1 MAGIFVVAKKEFL
14 DHVMGKKFLVILAI
28 LMIISFLA
36 MHQGV
41 ESYNKQLDSY
51 KERTAEIEEH
61 PEGMP
66 RGWMPEKPSILFVFQ
81 MMSML
86 FGILGAILAIAI
98 GFNLISGEKES
109 GSLKSLL
116 SHPVFRDTIINGKAL
131 GGMGAL
137 GFAMLVMTLLSIGIL
152 MMLGIM
158 LTGDEFVRI
167 FVFMGFTLLFM
178 FSFFAIALMCSTIAK
193 NSTRA
198 ITYSLVIFVVI
209 SAVMP
214 IAGSIVGMQLAGD
227 MPEYP
232 GMSRQ
237 DINEAEGE
245 AISYEAEGE
254 AISNI
259 EEHREEQERIR
270 EEWEEE
276 MQEYG
281 KKVMRVQEMF
291 SIGDPSSN
299 FDKVSDAVLDPT
311 FEPLRGFFGLGG
323 EESRAETS
331 ILEALGMVWK
341 NLLVLLVFPVV
352 MFAIA
357 YIKFM
362 RMDIR

>member
-28 LMIISFLA
+28 LMLISLLA

-41 ESYNKQLDSY
+41 EIYNEGLDSY
-51 KERTAEIEEH
+51 KEQMAEIEEH
-61 PEGMP
+61 PEIMPP
-66 RGWMPEKPSILFVFQ
+66 RGMPEKPSILFVFQ
-81 MMSML
+81 PMSFF
-86 FGILGAILAIAI
+86 FGFLGAILAIAI

-158 LTGDEFVRI
+158 PTGDEFVRI
-167 FVFMGFTLLFM
+167 LVFMGFSLLFM

-227 MPEYP
+227 MPEFP
-232 GMSRQ
+232 EMARQ
-237 DINEAEGE
+237 EINESEGG
-245 AISYEAEGE
+245 ISE
-254 AISNI
+254 
-259 EEHREEQERIR
+259 EEQERI
-270 EEWEEE
+270 EEE
-276 MQEYG
+276 FQEYWD
-281 KKVMRVQEMF
+281 KVMRMQEMF
-291 SIGDPSSN
+291 LIADPLSN
-299 FDKVSDAVLDPT
+299 FNKVSSATLDPR
-311 FEPLRGFFGLGG
+311 FEPLRGFFGPRGG
-323 EESRAETS
+323 ESRAETS

-341 NLLVLLVFPVV
+341 SLLVLLLFPVV

>member
-14 DHVMGKKFLVILAI
+14 DHVMGKKFMVILAI
-28 LMIISFLA
+28 LMIISLLA
-36 MHQGV
+36 MYQGV

-51 KERTAEIEEH
+51 KEQIAGIEEH
-61 PEGMP
+61 PKGMP
-66 RGWMPEKPSILFVFQ
+66 PGWMPEKPSILLVFR
-81 MMSML
+81 MMSAL

-158 LTGDEFVRI
+158 PTGDEFVRI
-167 FVFMGFTLLFM
+167 LVFMGFTLLFM

-198 ITYSLVIFVVI
+198 ITYTLVIFIVI
-209 SAVMP
+209 SFVMP
-214 IAGSIVGMQLAGD
+214 IAGSFVGMHLAGD

-232 GMSRQ
+232 TMVIQ
-237 DINEAEGE
+237 INKSGGVV
-245 AISYEAEGE
+245 S
-254 AISNI
+254 
-259 EEHREEQERIR
+259 EEQERIQ
-270 EEWEEE
+270 EEFHEE
-276 MQEYG
+276 MQEYW
-281 KKVMRVQEMF
+281 KKVMGIQEMF
-291 SIGDPSSN
+291 SIADPKSN
-299 FDKVSDAVLDPT
+299 FEKVSSAVLNPT
-311 FEPLRGFFGLGG
+311 FEPLRGFFSLRT
-323 EESRAETS
+323 EPPAETS

-341 NLLVLLVFPVV
+341 NLLVLLIFPVV

-357 YIKFM
+357 YVKFM
-362 RMDIR
+362 RLDIR

>member
-1 MAGIFVVAKKEFL
+1 MAGISVVAKKEFL

-28 LMIISFLA
+28 LMIISLLA
-36 MHQGV
+36 MQQGV

-61 PEGMP
+61 PAGMP
-66 RGWMPEKPSILFVFQ
+66 PGGMPEKPSMLFVFQ

-137 GFAMLVMTLLSIGIL
+137 GFAMLVMTLMSIGIL

-158 LTGDEFVRI
+158 PTGDEFVRI
-167 FVFMGFTLLFM
+167 LVFMGFTLLFM

-198 ITYSLVIFVVI
+198 ITYTLVIFIVI
-209 SAVMP
+209 SFVMP
-214 IAGSIVGMQLAGD
+214 ISGSFVGMRLAGD

-232 GMSRQ
+232 GRAIHG
-237 DINEAEGE
+237 INESEGG
-245 AISYEAEGE
+245 ISE
-254 AISNI
+254 
-259 EEHREEQERIR
+259 EEQARIQ
-270 EEWEEE
+270 EEF
-276 MQEYG
+276 QEWWD
-281 KKVMRVQEMF
+281 KVIGVQEMF
-291 SIGDPSSN
+291 SIGDPKSN
-299 FDKVSDAVLDPT
+299 FEKVSSAVLNPG
-311 FEPLRGFFGLGG
+311 LQSSSVSFGSSSTTRITG
-323 EESRAETS
+323 SRAETS
-331 ILEALGMVWK
+331 IFEALGMVWK
-341 NLLVLLVFPVV
+341 NLLVLLVFPVI

-357 YIKFM
+357 YVKFM

>member
-1 MAGIFVVAKKEFL
+1 MAGISVVAKKEFF
-14 DHVMGKKFLVILAI
+14 DHVMGKKFMVILAI
-28 LMIISFLA
+28 LMIISLLA

-61 PEGMP
+61 PEVMPP
-66 RGWMPEKPSILFVFQ
+66 RGMPEKPSILSIFHV
-81 MMSML
+81 MNTL
-86 FGILGAILAIAI
+86 FGFLGAILAIAI

-158 LTGDEFVRI
+158 PTGDEFVRI
-167 FVFMGFTLLFM
+167 LVFMGFTLLFM
-178 FSFFAIALMCSTIAK
+178 FSFFAIALMCSTVAK

-198 ITYSLVIFVVI
+198 ITYTLVIFIVI
-209 SAVMP
+209 SFVMP
-214 IAGSIVGMQLAGD
+214 TAGIFVGMQLAGD
-227 MPEYP
+227 MPEHP
-232 GMSRQ
+232 GMARQ
-237 DINEAEGE
+237 EINVSEGE
-245 AISYEAEGE
+245 GISEGE
-254 AISNI
+254 QI
-259 EEHREEQERIR
+259 EEQEKIR
-270 EEWEEE
+270 EEWQEER
-276 MQEYG
+276 QEYW
-281 KKVMRVQEMF
+281 KKVMGIQELF
-291 SIGDPSSN
+291 TIGDPRSN
-299 FDKVSDAVLDPT
+299 FDKVSSAALDPR
-311 FEPLRGFFGLGG
+311 FQSFFVFGGPMGEPP
-323 EESRAETS
+323 AETS

>member
-1 MAGIFVVAKKEFL
+1 MAGISVVAKKEFR
-14 DHVMGKKFLVILAI
+14 DHVMGWKFLVILAI
-28 LMIISFLA
+28 LMLISLLA
-36 MHQGV
+36 MYEGV
-41 ESYNKQLDSY
+41 ERYNVRLEEY
-51 KERTAEIEEH
+51 KEQTAEIEEH

-66 RGWMPEKPSILFVFQ
+66 PRGMSGKPSMLLFVFQ
-81 MMSML
+81 GMSLL
-86 FGILGAILAIAI
+86 FGFLGAILAIAI

-137 GFAMLVMTLLSIGIL
+137 GFAMLIMTLLSIGIL

-158 LTGDEFVRI
+158 PTGDEFVRI
-167 FVFMGFTLLFM
+167 LVFMGSTLLFM

-198 ITYSLVIFVVI
+198 ITYTLVIFVVV
-209 SAVMP
+209 SFVMP
-214 IAGSIVGMQLAGD
+214 AAGIFAGMHLAGD
-227 MPEYP
+227 TPEYP
-232 GMSRQ
+232 GMGRHE
-237 DINEAEGE
+237 INESEGE
-245 AISYEAEGE
+245 GISK
-254 AISNI
+254 
-259 EEHREEQERIR
+259 EEQIEEQERIR
-270 EEWEEE
+270 EEWQEE
-276 MQEYG
+276 MQEYW

-291 SIGDPSSN
+291 SIGDPKSN
-299 FDKVSDAVLDPT
+299 FDKVSAAVLDPR
-311 FEPLRGFFGLGG
+311 FEPLRGFFGPRGG
-323 EESRAETS
+323 ESRAETS

-341 NLLVLLVFPVV
+341 NLLVLLLFPVV

>member
-14 DHVMGKKFLVILAI
+14 DHVMGKKFLAILAI
-28 LMIISFLA
+28 LMIISLLA
-36 MHQGV
+36 MYQGV

-51 KERTAEIEEH
+51 KGQIAEIEEH

-66 RGWMPEKPSILFVFQ
+66 PGWMPEKPSILFVFQ
-81 MMSML
+81 MMSAL

-158 LTGDEFVRI
+158 PTGDEFVRI
-167 FVFMGFTLLFM
+167 LVFMGFTLLFM

-198 ITYSLVIFVVI
+198 ITYTLVIFIVI
-209 SAVMP
+209 SFVMP
-214 IAGSIVGMQLAGD
+214 IAGTFVGMQLAGD
-227 MPEYP
+227 MPEFS
-232 GMSRQ
+232 GVRVEIQETNESG
-237 DINEAEGE
+237 DI
-245 AISYEAEGE
+245 SK
-254 AISNI
+254 
-259 EEHREEQERIR
+259 EEQIEEQERIQ
-270 EEWEEE
+270 EERQEE
-276 MQEYG
+276 MQEYW
-281 KKVMRVQEMF
+281 KKVMGIQEMF
-291 SIGDPSSN
+291 SIADPLSN
-299 FDKVSDAVLDPT
+299 FNKVSAAVLNPR
-311 FEPLRGFFGLGG
+311 FQSFRGFFGPMG
-323 EESRAETS
+323 EPPAETS
-331 ILEALGMVWK
+331 ILEALGIVWK
-341 NLLVLLVFPVV
+341 NLLVLLLFPVV

-357 YIKFM
+357 YIRFM

>member
-1 MAGIFVVAKKEFL
+1 MSGIFVVAKKEFL

-28 LMIISFLA
+28 LMIISLLA

-61 PEGMP
+61 PEGMLP
-66 RGWMPEKPSILFVFQ
+66 GWMPEKPSILFVFQ

-158 LTGDEFVRI
+158 PTGDEFVRI
-167 FVFMGFTLLFM
+167 LVFMGFTLLFM

-198 ITYSLVIFVVI
+198 ITYTLVIFIVI
-209 SAVMP
+209 SFVMP
-214 IAGSIVGMQLAGD
+214 IAGTFAGMQLAGD
-227 MPEYP
+227 MPEFR
-232 GMSRQ
+232 GMARQ
-237 DINEAEGE
+237 EINESED
-245 AISYEAEGE
+245 ISKEEQ
-254 AISNI
+254 I
-259 EEHREEQERIR
+259 EEEERIQ
-270 EEWEEE
+270 EERQKE
-276 MQEYG
+276 MQEYWE
-281 KKVMRVQEMF
+281 KVMRVQEMF
-291 SIGDPSSN
+291 SIADPKSN
-299 FDKVSDAVLDPT
+299 FERVSAAVLDPT
-311 FEPLRGFFGLGG
+311 FESFRGFFGPRT
-323 EESRAETS
+323 EPPAETS
-331 ILEALGMVWK
+331 ILEAMGMVWK
-341 NLLVLLVFPVV
+341 NFLVLLVFPVV

-357 YIKFM
+357 YVKFM

>member
-1 MAGIFVVAKKEFL
+1 MMSGIFVVAKKEFL

-28 LMIISFLA
+28 LMIISLLA

-61 PEGMP
+61 PEVMPP
-66 RGWMPEKPSILFVFQ
+66 RGMPEKPSILFVFQ

-158 LTGDEFVRI
+158 PTGNEFVRI
-167 FVFMGFTLLFM
+167 LVFMGFTLLFM

-198 ITYSLVIFVVI
+198 ITYTLVIFIVI
-209 SAVMP
+209 SFIMP
-214 IAGSIVGMQLAGD
+214 IAGSFVGMHLAGE

-232 GMSRQ
+232 GRAIHG
-237 DINEAEGE
+237 INESEGG
-245 AISYEAEGE
+245 ISE
-254 AISNI
+254 
-259 EEHREEQERIR
+259 EEQERIQ
-270 EEWEEE
+270 EEF
-276 MQEYG
+276 QEWWD
-281 KKVMRVQEMF
+281 KVIEVKEMF
-291 SIGDPSSN
+291 SIGDPKSN
-299 FDKVSDAVLDPT
+299 FEKVSSAVLNP
-311 FEPLRGFFGLGG
+311 GFQSSTVSFGSSSTTMITG
-323 EESRAETS
+323 SRAETS
-331 ILEALGMVWK
+331 ILKALGMVWK
-341 NLLVLLVFPVV
+341 NLLVLLVFPVI

-357 YIKFM
+357 YVKFM

>member
-28 LMIISFLA
+28 LMLISLLA
-36 MHQGV
+36 IYGGV
-41 ESYNKQLDSY
+41 EDYNKRLDSY

-61 PEGMP
+61 PEVMP
-66 RGWMPEKPSILFVFQ
+66 PRWMPEKPSMLLVFQ
-81 MMSML
+81 GMSLL
-86 FGILGAILAIAI
+86 FGFLGAILAIAI

-158 LTGDEFVRI
+158 PTGDEFVR
-167 FVFMGFTLLFM
+167 FLVFMGFSLLFM
-178 FSFFAIALMCSTIAK
+178 FSFFAIALMCSTVAK

-198 ITYSLVIFVVI
+198 ITYTLVIFVVI

-227 MPEYP
+227 MPEFR
-232 GMSRQ
+232 GMARQ
-237 DINEAEGE
+237 EINVSEDI
-245 AISYEAEGE
+245 SK
-254 AISNI
+254 
-259 EEHREEQERIR
+259 EEQKEEQERIR
-270 EEWEEE
+270 EEWQEE
-276 MQEYG
+276 MQEYFD
-281 KKVMRVQEMF
+281 KVMRVQEMF
-291 SIGDPSSN
+291 TIGDPKSN
-299 FDKVSDAVLDPT
+299 FDKVSAAVLDPT
-311 FEPLRGFFGLGG
+311 FEPLRGFFGPRT
-323 EESRAETS
+323 EPSAETS

-341 NLLVLLVFPVV
+341 NLLVLLLFPVV

>member
-1 MAGIFVVAKKEFL
+1 MAGISIVAKKEFL

-28 LMIISFLA
+28 LMLISLLSIY
-36 MHQGV
+36 QGV
-41 ESYNKQLDSY
+41 ENYNNDLEDY
-51 KERTAEIEEH
+51 KEQTAEIEEH

-66 RGWMPEKPSILFVFQ
+66 PGRMQEKPSILFIFQ
-81 MMSML
+81 MMSMFY

-158 LTGDEFVRI
+158 PTGDEFVRI
-167 FVFMGFTLLFM
+167 LVFMGFTLLFM

-198 ITYSLVIFVVI
+198 ITYSLVIFAVI

-214 IAGSIVGMQLAGD
+214 MAGSIVGMQLAGD
-227 MPEYP
+227 MPEFP
-232 GMSRQ
+232 EMARQ
-237 DINEAEGE
+237 EINESEGG
-245 AISYEAEGE
+245 IS
-254 AISNI
+254 
-259 EEHREEQERIR
+259 EEEFQEYGVSEEEQERI
-270 EEWEEE
+270 EEE
-276 MQEYG
+276 FQEYWD
-281 KKVMRVQEMF
+281 KVMRMQEMF
-291 SIGDPSSN
+291 LIADPLSN
-299 FDKVSDAVLDPT
+299 FNKVSSAVLDPT
-311 FEPLRGFFGLGG
+311 FEPLRGFFGPRGG
-323 EESRAETS
+323 ESRAETS

-341 NLLVLLVFPVV
+341 SLLVLLVFPVI

>member
-1 MAGIFVVAKKEFL
+1 MAGISVVAKKEFL

-28 LMIISFLA
+28 LMLISLLA
-36 MHQGV
+36 MHLGV
-41 ESYNKQLDSY
+41 ENYNMQLESY

-61 PEGMP
+61 PEIMPP
-66 RGWMPEKPSILFVFQ
+66 RGMPEKTSILDVFQ
-81 MMSML
+81 PMSFF
-86 FGILGAILAIAI
+86 FGFLGAILAIAI

-158 LTGDEFVRI
+158 PTGDEFVRI
-167 FVFMGFTLLFM
+167 LVFMGFSLLFM

-198 ITYSLVIFVVI
+198 ITYTLVIFIVI

-214 IAGSIVGMQLAGD
+214 IAGFFVGMQLAGD
-227 MPEYP
+227 MPEFP
-232 GMSRQ
+232 EMARQ
-237 DINEAEGE
+237 EINESEGE
-245 AISYEAEGE
+245 GISE
-254 AISNI
+254 
-259 EEHREEQERIR
+259 EEQERI
-270 EEWEEE
+270 EEE
-276 MQEYG
+276 FKEWWD
-281 KKVMRVQEMF
+281 KVMGIQEMF
-291 SIGDPSSN
+291 SIADPKSN
-299 FDKVSDAVLDPT
+299 FEKVSSAVLNP
-311 FEPLRGFFGLGG
+311 GFRSYTVSIGSRSTTMITG
-323 EESRAETS
+323 SRAETS
-331 ILEALGMVWK
+331 ILEALGIVWK
-341 NLLVLLVFPVV
+341 SLLVLLVFPVV

>member
-1 MAGIFVVAKKEFL
+1 MAGISVVAKKEFF
-14 DHVMGKKFLVILAI
+14 DHVMGKKFMVILAI
-28 LMIISFLA
+28 LMIISLLA
-36 MHQGV
+36 MQQGV

-51 KERTAEIEEH
+51 KERTAEVEEH

-66 RGWMPEKPSILFVFQ
+66 PGGMPEKPSMLFVFQ

-137 GFAMLVMTLLSIGIL
+137 AFAMLVMTLLSIGIL
-152 MMLGIM
+152 MMLGLM
-158 LTGDEFVRI
+158 PTGDEFVRI
-167 FVFMGFTLLFM
+167 LVFMGFTLLFM

-198 ITYSLVIFVVI
+198 ITYTLVIFIVI
-209 SAVMP
+209 SFVMP
-214 IAGSIVGMQLAGD
+214 IAGSFVGMRLAGD

-232 GMSRQ
+232 GMARQ
-237 DINEAEGE
+237 EINKSGGG
-245 AISYEAEGE
+245 ISE
-254 AISNI
+254 
-259 EEHREEQERIR
+259 EEQARIQ
-270 EEWEEE
+270 EEF
-276 MQEYG
+276 QEWWD
-281 KKVMRVQEMF
+281 KVIGVQEMF
-291 SIGDPSSN
+291 SIGDPKSN
-299 FDKVSDAVLDPT
+299 FEKVSSAVLNPG
-311 FEPLRGFFGLGG
+311 LQSSSVSFGSSSTTMITG
-323 EESRAETS
+323 SRAETS
-331 ILEALGMVWK
+331 IFEALGMVWK
-341 NLLVLLVFPVV
+341 NLLVLLVFPVI

-357 YIKFM
+357 YVKFM

>member
-28 LMIISFLA
+28 LMLISLLA

-41 ESYNKQLDSY
+41 ESYNEQLESY
-51 KERTAEIEEH
+51 KEQIVAIEEH
-61 PEGMP
+61 PEAMS
-66 RGWMPEKPSILFVFQ
+66 RGWMSGKPSMLLFVFQ
-81 MMSML
+81 GMSLL
-86 FGILGAILAIAI
+86 FGFLGAILAIAI

-158 LTGDEFVRI
+158 PTGDEFVRI
-167 FVFMGFTLLFM
+167 LVFMGFSLLFM

-214 IAGSIVGMQLAGD
+214 IAGSIVGMQLAGE

-237 DINEAEGE
+237 DINESEGE
-245 AISYEAEGE
+245 DISK
-254 AISNI
+254 
-259 EEHREEQERIR
+259 EEQIEEQERIE
-270 EEWEEE
+270 EEWQEE
-276 MQEYG
+276 MQEYW

-291 SIGDPSSN
+291 SIGDPKSN
-299 FDKVSDAVLDPT
+299 FGKVSAAVLDPT
-311 FEPLRGFFGLGG
+311 FEPLRGFFAPRGG
-323 EESRAETS
+323 ESRTETS

-341 NLLVLLVFPVV
+341 SLLVLLLFPVI

>member
-28 LMIISFLA
+28 LMIISLLA

-41 ESYNKQLDSY
+41 ESYNKQLESY

-61 PEGMP
+61 PEVMPP
-66 RGWMPEKPSILFVFQ
+66 RGMPEKPSILFVFQ

-158 LTGDEFVRI
+158 PTGDEFVRI

-198 ITYSLVIFVVI
+198 ITYTLVIFIVI
-209 SAVMP
+209 SFIMP
-214 IAGSIVGMQLAGD
+214 IAGSFVGMHLAGE

-232 GMSRQ
+232 GRAIHG
-237 DINEAEGE
+237 INESEGG
-245 AISYEAEGE
+245 ISE
-254 AISNI
+254 
-259 EEHREEQERIR
+259 EEQERIQ
-270 EEWEEE
+270 EEFKEWWD
-276 MQEYG
+276 
-281 KKVMRVQEMF
+281 KVIRVQEMF
-291 SIGDPSSN
+291 SIADPKSN
-299 FDKVSDAVLDPT
+299 FEKVSSAVLNP
-311 FEPLRGFFGLGG
+311 GFQSSTVSFGSSSTTMITG
-323 EESRAETS
+323 SRAETS

-341 NLLVLLVFPVV
+341 NLLVLLLFPVI

-357 YIKFM
+357 YVKFM

>member
-1 MAGIFVVAKKEFL
+1 MAGISVVAKKEFF
-14 DHVMGKKFLVILAI
+14 DHVMGKKFMVILAI
-28 LMIISFLA
+28 LMIISLLA

-61 PEGMP
+61 PAGMP
-66 RGWMPEKPSILFVFQ
+66 PGGMPEKPSILFVFQ

-137 GFAMLVMTLLSIGIL
+137 GFAMLVMTLMSIGIL

-158 LTGDEFVRI
+158 PTGDEFVRI
-167 FVFMGFTLLFM
+167 LVFMGFTLLFM
-178 FSFFAIALMCSTIAK
+178 FSFFAIALMCSTVAK

-198 ITYSLVIFVVI
+198 ITYTLVIFIVI
-209 SAVMP
+209 SFVMP
-214 IAGSIVGMQLAGD
+214 ISGSFVGMRLAGD

-232 GMSRQ
+232 GMARQ
-237 DINEAEGE
+237 EINESEGGVSE
-245 AISYEAEGE
+245 
-254 AISNI
+254 
-259 EEHREEQERIR
+259 EEQERIQ
-270 EEWEEE
+270 EEF
-276 MQEYG
+276 QEWWDNVIEV
-281 KKVMRVQEMF
+281 KEMF
-291 SIGDPSSN
+291 SIGDPKSN
-299 FDKVSDAVLDPT
+299 FEKVSSAVLNPG
-311 FEPLRGFFGLGG
+311 LQSSSVSFGSSSTTRITG
-323 EESRAETS
+323 SRAETS
-331 ILEALGMVWK
+331 IFEALGMVWK
-341 NLLVLLVFPVV
+341 NLLVLLVFPVI

-357 YIKFM
+357 YVKFM

>member
-1 MAGIFVVAKKEFL
+1 MAGIFVVAKKEFM

-28 LMIISFLA
+28 LMLISLLA

-41 ESYNKQLDSY
+41 ESYNEQLDSY
-51 KERTAEIEEH
+51 KEQIAGIEEH

-66 RGWMPEKPSILFVFQ
+66 PGWMPEKPSILFVFQ
-81 MMSML
+81 
-86 FGILGAILAIAI
+86 ILYAILAIAI

-158 LTGDEFVRI
+158 PTGDEFVRI
-167 FVFMGFTLLFM
+167 LVFMGFTLLFM

-198 ITYSLVIFVVI
+198 ITYTLVIFIMI
-209 SAVMP
+209 SFVMP
-214 IAGSIVGMQLAGD
+214 IAGSYVGMHLAGN

-232 GMSRQ
+232 GMARQ
-237 DINEAEGE
+237 EINESEGE
-245 AISYEAEGE
+245 GISE
-254 AISNI
+254 
-259 EEHREEQERIR
+259 EEQERIQ
-270 EEWEEE
+270 EEF
-276 MQEYG
+276 QEWWDEVIG
-281 KKVMRVQEMF
+281 VQEMF
-291 SIGDPSSN
+291 SIGDPKSN
-299 FDKVSDAVLDPT
+299 FEKVSSAVLNPR
-311 FEPLRGFFGLGG
+311 FQSSSVSFGSSSTTMITG
-323 EESRAETS
+323 SRAETS

-341 NLLVLLVFPVV
+341 NLLVLLVFPVI
-352 MFAIA
+352 MFSIA

>member
-1 MAGIFVVAKKEFL
+1 MAGISVVAKKEFF
-14 DHVMGKKFLVILAI
+14 DHVMGKKFMVILAI
-28 LMIISFLA
+28 LMIISLLA

-41 ESYNKQLDSY
+41 ESYNKLLDSY

-61 PEGMP
+61 PEVMPP
-66 RGWMPEKPSILFVFQ
+66 RGMPEKPSILFVFQ

-158 LTGDEFVRI
+158 PTGDEFVRI
-167 FVFMGFTLLFM
+167 LVFMGFTLLFM
-178 FSFFAIALMCSTIAK
+178 FSFFAIALMCSTVAK

-198 ITYSLVIFVVI
+198 ITYTLVIFIVI
-209 SAVMP
+209 SFVMP
-214 IAGSIVGMQLAGD
+214 ISGSFVGMRLAGD

-232 GMSRQ
+232 GMARQ
-237 DINEAEGE
+237 EINESEGGVSE
-245 AISYEAEGE
+245 
-254 AISNI
+254 
-259 EEHREEQERIR
+259 EEQERIQ
-270 EEWEEE
+270 EEF
-276 MQEYG
+276 QEWWD
-281 KKVMRVQEMF
+281 KVIGVKEMF
-291 SIGDPSSN
+291 SIGDPKSN
-299 FDKVSDAVLDPT
+299 FEKVSSAVLNPG
-311 FEPLRGFFGLGG
+311 LQLSSVSFGSSSTTRITG
-323 EESRAETS
+323 SRAETS
-331 ILEALGMVWK
+331 IFEALGMVWK
-341 NLLVLLVFPVV
+341 NLLVLLVFPVI

-357 YIKFM
+357 YVKFM

>member
-1 MAGIFVVAKKEFL
+1 MAGISVVAKKEFF
-14 DHVMGKKFLVILAI
+14 DHVMGKKFMVILAI
-28 LMIISFLA
+28 LMIISLLA

-41 ESYNKQLDSY
+41 EIYNKGLEHY

-61 PEGMP
+61 PEVMPP
-66 RGWMPEKPSILFVFQ
+66 RGMPEKPSILFVFQ
-81 MMSML
+81 MMSLL

-116 SHPVFRDTIINGKAL
+116 SHPVFRDTVINGKAL

-158 LTGDEFVRI
+158 PTGDEFVRI
-167 FVFMGFTLLFM
+167 LVFMGFTLLFM

-198 ITYSLVIFVVI
+198 ITYSLVIFIVI
-209 SAVMP
+209 SFVMP
-214 IAGSIVGMQLAGD
+214 TAGMVVGMRLAGD

-232 GMSRQ
+232 GMAIHG
-237 DINEAEGE
+237 INESEGGVSE
-245 AISYEAEGE
+245 
-254 AISNI
+254 
-259 EEHREEQERIR
+259 EEQERIQ
-270 EEWEEE
+270 EEF
-276 MQEYG
+276 QEWLD
-281 KKVMRVQEMF
+281 KVIWVKEMF
-291 SIGDPSSN
+291 SIGDPKSN
-299 FDKVSDAVLDPT
+299 FEKISSTVLNPGLQSSTVS
-311 FEPLRGFFGLGG
+311 FGSRSTTMITG
-323 EESRAETS
+323 SRAETS

-341 NLLVLLVFPVV
+341 NLLVLLLFPVI

-357 YIKFM
+357 YVKFM

>member
-1 MAGIFVVAKKEFL
+1 MSGISVVAKKEFL

-28 LMIISFLA
+28 LMIISLLA

-41 ESYNKQLDSY
+41 ESYNKQLESY

-61 PEGMP
+61 PEIMPP
-66 RGWMPEKPSILFVFQ
+66 RGMPEKTSILDVFQ
-81 MMSML
+81 PMSFF
-86 FGILGAILAIAI
+86 FGFLGAILAIAI

-158 LTGDEFVRI
+158 PTGDEFVRI
-167 FVFMGFTLLFM
+167 LAFMGFSLLFM

-214 IAGSIVGMQLAGD
+214 IAGSIVGMQLAGE

-232 GMSRQ
+232 EMARQ
-237 DINEAEGE
+237 EINESEGG
-245 AISYEAEGE
+245 ISE
-254 AISNI
+254 
-259 EEHREEQERIR
+259 EEQERI
-270 EEWEEE
+270 EEE
-276 MQEYG
+276 FKEYWD
-281 KKVMRVQEMF
+281 KVMRMQEMF
-291 SIGDPSSN
+291 LIADPLSN
-299 FDKVSDAVLDPT
+299 FNKVSSAVLDPT
-311 FEPLRGFFGLGG
+311 FEPLRGFFGPRGG
-323 EESRAETS
+323 ESRAETS

-341 NLLVLLVFPVV
+341 SLLVLLLFPVI

>member
-14 DHVMGKKFLVILAI
+14 DHVMSKKFMVILAI
-28 LMIISFLA
+28 LMIISLLA

-41 ESYNKQLDSY
+41 ESYNKLLDSY

-61 PEGMP
+61 PEVMPP
-66 RGWMPEKPSILFVFQ
+66 RGMPEKPSILFVFQ

-158 LTGDEFVRI
+158 PTGDEFVRI
-167 FVFMGFTLLFM
+167 LVFMGFTLLFM
-178 FSFFAIALMCSTIAK
+178 FSFFAIALMCSTVAK

-198 ITYSLVIFVVI
+198 ITYTLVIFIVI
-209 SAVMP
+209 SFVMP
-214 IAGSIVGMQLAGD
+214 ISGSFVGMRLAGD

-232 GMSRQ
+232 GMARQ
-237 DINEAEGE
+237 EINESEGGVSE
-245 AISYEAEGE
+245 
-254 AISNI
+254 
-259 EEHREEQERIR
+259 EEQERIQ
-270 EEWEEE
+270 EEF
-276 MQEYG
+276 QEWWD
-281 KKVMRVQEMF
+281 KVIGVKEMF
-291 SIGDPSSN
+291 SIGDPKSN
-299 FDKVSDAVLDPT
+299 FEKVSSAVLNP
-311 FEPLRGFFGLGG
+311 GFQLSSVSFGSSSTTRITG
-323 EESRAETS
+323 SRAETS
-331 ILEALGMVWK
+331 IFEALGMVWK
-341 NLLVLLVFPVV
+341 NLLVLLVFPVI

-357 YIKFM
+357 YVKFM

>member
-14 DHVMGKKFLVILAI
+14 DHVMGKKFLLILAI
-28 LMIISFLA
+28 LMIISLLA
-36 MHQGV
+36 MYEGV
-41 ESYNKQLDSY
+41 ENYNKQLDSY
-51 KERTAEIEEH
+51 KEQTAEIEEH

-66 RGWMPEKPSILFVFQ
+66 PGWMEEKPTILLVFQ
-81 MMSML
+81 QMSGL
-86 FGILGAILAIAI
+86 FGLLGAILAIAI

-158 LTGDEFVRI
+158 PTGDEFVRI
-167 FVFMGFTLLFM
+167 LVFMGFTLLFM

-198 ITYSLVIFVVI
+198 ITYSLVIFIVI
-209 SAVMP
+209 SFVMP
-214 IAGSIVGMQLAGD
+214 AAGMFVGMQLAGD
-227 MPEYP
+227 RHELSGSVTYEV
-232 GMSRQ
+232 
-237 DINEAEGE
+237 NESEGE
-245 AISYEAEGE
+245 GISE
-254 AISNI
+254 
-259 EEHREEQERIR
+259 EEQDRIQEERQ
-270 EEWEEE
+270 EE
-276 MQEYG
+276 MQEYWEKMMG
-281 KKVMRVQEMF
+281 VQEMF
-291 SIGDPSSN
+291 SIADPKSN
-299 FDKVSDAVLDPT
+299 FEKVSSAVLNPT
-311 FEPLRGFFGLGG
+311 FEPLRGFFGPRT
-323 EESRAETS
+323 ETPAETS

-341 NLLVLLVFPVV
+341 NLLVLVVFPVI

-357 YIKFM
+357 YIRFM

>member
-14 DHVMGKKFLVILAI
+14 DHVMGKKFMVILAI
-28 LMIISFLA
+28 LMIISLLA

-61 PEGMP
+61 PEVMPP
-66 RGWMPEKPSILFVFQ
+66 RGMPEKPSILSVFHV
-81 MMSML
+81 MSTL
-86 FGILGAILAIAI
+86 FGFLGAILAIAI

-158 LTGDEFVRI
+158 PTGDEFVRI
-167 FVFMGFTLLFM
+167 LVFMGFTLLFM

-198 ITYSLVIFVVI
+198 ITYTLVIFVVI
-209 SAVMP
+209 SFVMP
-214 IAGSIVGMQLAGD
+214 AAGIFVGMQLAGD
-227 MPEYP
+227 MPEHP
-232 GMSRQ
+232 GMARQ
-237 DINEAEGE
+237 EINESEGE
-245 AISYEAEGE
+245 GISE
-254 AISNI
+254 
-259 EEHREEQERIR
+259 EEQERIQ
-270 EEWEEE
+270 EER
-276 MQEYG
+276 QEYWE
-281 KKVMRVQEMF
+281 KVMGIQEMF
-291 SIGDPSSN
+291 SIGDPRSN
-299 FDKVSDAVLDPT
+299 FEKVSSTVLDPR
-311 FEPLRGFFGLGG
+311 FQSFFVFGGPMGEPP
-323 EESRAETS
+323 AETS
-331 ILEALGMVWK
+331 ILEALRMVWK

-352 MFAIA
+352 MFVIA

>member
-14 DHVMGKKFLVILAI
+14 DHVMGKKFMAILAI
-28 LMIISFLA
+28 LMIISLLA
-36 MHQGV
+36 MYEGV
-41 ESYNKQLDSY
+41 ESYNKGLERY
-51 KERTAEIEEH
+51 KERMAEIEEH

-66 RGWMPEKPSILFVFQ
+66 PSGMPGKPSMLFVFQ
-81 MMSML
+81 MMCIL

-137 GFAMLVMTLLSIGIL
+137 GFAMLIMTLLSIGIL

-158 LTGDEFVRI
+158 PTWDEFVRI
-167 FVFMGFTLLFM
+167 LVFMGFTLLFM

-198 ITYSLVIFVVI
+198 ITYTLVIFIVI
-209 SAVMP
+209 SFVMP
-214 IAGSIVGMQLAGD
+214 IAGSIVGMHLAGD
-227 MPEYP
+227 MPESP
-232 GMSRQ
+232 GRARQ
-237 DINEAEGE
+237 EINESGGEG
-245 AISYEAEGE
+245 ISE
-254 AISNI
+254 
-259 EEHREEQERIR
+259 EEQARIQ
-270 EEWEEE
+270 EEFQEWWDE
-276 MQEYG
+276 MIG
-281 KKVMRVQEMF
+281 VQETF
-291 SIGDPSSN
+291 SIGDPKSN
-299 FDKVSDAVLDPT
+299 YEKVSSAVLNPR
-311 FEPLRGFFGLGG
+311 FQSSFVSFGSRSIWRG
-323 EESRAETS
+323 ESRAETS

-357 YIKFM
+357 YAKFM

>member
-28 LMIISFLA
+28 LMIISLLA

-61 PEGMP
+61 PEVMPP
-66 RGWMPEKPSILFVFQ
+66 RGMPEKPSILFVFQ

-86 FGILGAILAIAI
+86 FGILYAILAIAI

-158 LTGDEFVRI
+158 PTGDEFVRI
-167 FVFMGFTLLFM
+167 LVFMGFTLLFM

-198 ITYSLVIFVVI
+198 ITYTLVIFIVI
-209 SAVMP
+209 SFIMP
-214 IAGSIVGMQLAGD
+214 IAGSFVGMHLAGE

-232 GMSRQ
+232 GMARQ
-237 DINEAEGE
+237 EINESEGGVSE
-245 AISYEAEGE
+245 
-254 AISNI
+254 
-259 EEHREEQERIR
+259 EEQERIQ
-270 EEWEEE
+270 EEF
-276 MQEYG
+276 QEWWD
-281 KKVMRVQEMF
+281 KVIGVQEMF
-291 SIGDPSSN
+291 SIGDPKSN
-299 FDKVSDAVLDPT
+299 YEKVSSAVLNP
-311 FEPLRGFFGLGG
+311 GFQSSTVSFGSSSTTMITG
-323 EESRAETS
+323 SRAETS
-331 ILEALGMVWK
+331 IFEALGMVWK
-341 NLLVLLVFPVV
+341 NLLVLLVFPVI

-357 YIKFM
+357 YVKFM

>member
-1 MAGIFVVAKKEFL
+1 
-14 DHVMGKKFLVILAI
+14 MGKKFLVILAI
-28 LMIISFLA
+28 LMLISLLA

-51 KERTAEIEEH
+51 KERTAEIAEH
-61 PEGMP
+61 PEGMSP
-66 RGWMPEKPSILFVFQ
+66 GWMPEKPSILFVFQ

-86 FGILGAILAIAI
+86 FGILYAILAIAI

-158 LTGDEFVRI
+158 PTGDEFVRI
-167 FVFMGFTLLFM
+167 LLFMGFMLLFM

-227 MPEYP
+227 TPEYP
-232 GMSRQ
+232 GMGRQ
-237 DINEAEGE
+237 EINESEGE
-245 AISYEAEGE
+245 GISK
-254 AISNI
+254 
-259 EEHREEQERIR
+259 EEEIEEQERIR
-270 EEWEEE
+270 EEWQEE
-276 MQEYG
+276 MQEYM

-291 SIGDPSSN
+291 SIGDPKSN
-299 FDKVSDAVLDPT
+299 FDKVSAAVLDPT
-311 FEPLRGFFGLGG
+311 FESFFVFGG
-323 EESRAETS
+323 SMGEPPAETS

-341 NLLVLLVFPVV
+341 SLLVLLVFPVI

>member
-1 MAGIFVVAKKEFL
+1 MAGISVVAKKEFF
-14 DHVMGKKFLVILAI
+14 DQVMGKKFLAILAI
-28 LMIISFLA
+28 LMTISLLA

-41 ESYNKQLDSY
+41 ESYNKQLESY
-51 KERTAEIEEH
+51 KERTTEIEEH
-61 PEGMP
+61 PEVMPPRGMP
-66 RGWMPEKPSILFVFQ
+66 QKTSILDVFQ
-81 MMSML
+81 PMSFF
-86 FGILGAILAIAI
+86 FGFLGAILAIAI

-137 GFAMLVMTLLSIGIL
+137 GFAMLVMTLLSIGML

-158 LTGDEFVRI
+158 PTGDEFVRI
-167 FVFMGFTLLFM
+167 LVFMGFTLLFM

-214 IAGSIVGMQLAGD
+214 IAGTFAGMQLAGD
-227 MPEYP
+227 RPELSGSVRYE
-232 GMSRQ
+232 
-237 DINEAEGE
+237 INESEGE
-245 AISYEAEGE
+245 GI
-254 AISNI
+254 I
-259 EEHREEQERIR
+259 EEEQERIQ
-270 EEWEEE
+270 EERQEE
-276 MQEYG
+276 MQEYWEE
-281 KKVMRVQEMF
+281 VMGVQEMF
-291 SIGDPSSN
+291 SIADPKSN
-299 FDKVSDAVLDPT
+299 YEKVSSAVLDPT
-311 FEPLRGFFGLGG
+311 FEPLRGFFGPRG
-323 EESRAETS
+323 EPPAETS

-352 MFAIA
+352 MFVIA
-357 YIKFM
+357 YLRFM

>member
-28 LMIISFLA
+28 LMIISLLA
-36 MHQGV
+36 MHLGV
-41 ESYNKQLDSY
+41 ESYNKRLESY
-51 KERTAEIEEH
+51 KEQTAEIEEH
-61 PEGMP
+61 PEVMP
-66 RGWMPEKPSILFVFQ
+66 PGWMEEKPTILLVFQ
-81 MMSML
+81 MMVFL

-158 LTGDEFVRI
+158 PTGDEFVRI
-167 FVFMGFTLLFM
+167 LVFMGFTLLFM

-193 NSTRA
+193 NSTHA
-198 ITYSLVIFVVI
+198 ITYTLVIFIVI
-209 SAVMP
+209 SFVMP

-232 GMSRQ
+232 GMARHE
-237 DINEAEGE
+237 INESGGEG
-245 AISYEAEGE
+245 ISE
-254 AISNI
+254 
-259 EEHREEQERIR
+259 EEQERIQ
-270 EEWEEE
+270 EEF
-276 MQEYG
+276 QEWLD
-281 KKVMRVQEMF
+281 KVIEVQEMF
-291 SIGDPSSN
+291 SIGDPKSN
-299 FDKVSDAVLDPT
+299 FEKVSSAVLNPGLQSST
-311 FEPLRGFFGLGG
+311 VSFGSSSTTWITG
-323 EESRAETS
+323 SRAETS

-341 NLLVLLVFPVV
+341 NLLVLLVFPVI

>member
-1 MAGIFVVAKKEFL
+1 MAGIFVVAKKEFF
-14 DHVMGKKFLVILAI
+14 DHVMGKKFMVILAM
-28 LMIISFLA
+28 LMIISLLA
-36 MHQGV
+36 MQQGV

-66 RGWMPEKPSILFVFQ
+66 PGGMPEKPSMLFVFQ

-152 MMLGIM
+152 MMLGLM
-158 LTGDEFVRI
+158 PTGDEFVRI
-167 FVFMGFTLLFM
+167 LVFMGFTLLFM
-178 FSFFAIALMCSTIAK
+178 FSFFAIALMCSTVAK

-198 ITYSLVIFVVI
+198 ITYTLVIFIVI
-209 SAVMP
+209 SFVMP
-214 IAGSIVGMQLAGD
+214 ISGSFVGMHLAGD

-232 GMSRQ
+232 GMARQ
-237 DINEAEGE
+237 EINESEGGVSE
-245 AISYEAEGE
+245 
-254 AISNI
+254 
-259 EEHREEQERIR
+259 EEQERIQ
-270 EEWEEE
+270 EEF
-276 MQEYG
+276 QEWWD
-281 KKVMRVQEMF
+281 KVIGVQEMF
-291 SIGDPSSN
+291 SIGDPKSN
-299 FDKVSDAVLDPT
+299 FEKVSSAVLNPG
-311 FEPLRGFFGLGG
+311 LQLSSVSFGSSSTTRITG
-323 EESRAETS
+323 SRDETS

>member
-14 DHVMGKKFLVILAI
+14 DHVMGKKFLMILAI
-28 LMIISFLA
+28 LMLISLLA

-66 RGWMPEKPSILFVFQ
+66 PGWMPEKPSILFVFQ

-86 FGILGAILAIAI
+86 FGILYAILAIAI

-152 MMLGIM
+152 MVLGIM
-158 LTGDEFVRI
+158 PTGDEFVRI
-167 FVFMGFTLLFM
+167 LVFMGFTLLFM

-214 IAGSIVGMQLAGD
+214 IAGTFVGMQLAGD
-227 MPEYP
+227 MPEHP

-245 AISYEAEGE
+245 AISYESEGE
-254 AISNI
+254 AISK
-259 EEHREEQERIR
+259 EEHREEQERIE
-270 EEWEEE
+270 EEWQEE

-291 SIGDPSSN
+291 SIGDPKSN
-299 FDKVSDAVLDPT
+299 FDKVSAAVLDPT
-311 FEPLRGFFGLGG
+311 FEPLRGFFGPGG
-323 EESRAETS
+323 EEPPAETS

-341 NLLVLLVFPVV
+341 NLLVLLVFPVI

>member
-1 MAGIFVVAKKEFL
+1 MSGIFVVAKKEFF

-28 LMIISFLA
+28 LMIISLLA
-36 MHQGV
+36 IYGGV
-41 ESYNKQLDSY
+41 EDYNKRLDSY

-61 PEGMP
+61 PEVMP
-66 RGWMPEKPSILFVFQ
+66 PRWMPEKPSMLLVFHG
-81 MMSML
+81 MSGL

-158 LTGDEFVRI
+158 PTGDEFVRI
-167 FVFMGFTLLFM
+167 LVFMGFSLLFM

-209 SAVMP
+209 SFVMP
-214 IAGSIVGMQLAGD
+214 TAGTFVGMQLAGE
-227 MPEYP
+227 MPEFS
-232 GMSRQ
+232 GTVIHE
-237 DINEAEGE
+237 INESEG
-245 AISYEAEGE
+245 ISKKEQ
-254 AISNI
+254 I
-259 EEHREEQERIR
+259 EEIERIQ
-270 EEWEEE
+270 EERQEERREE
-276 MQEYG
+276 MQEYWD
-281 KKVMRVQEMF
+281 KVMKVQEMF

-299 FDKVSDAVLDPT
+299 FNKVSAAALDPT
-311 FEPLRGFFGLGG
+311 FEPLRGFFGPGRG
-323 EESRAETS
+323 ESRAETS

>member
-1 MAGIFVVAKKEFL
+1 MSGIFVVAKKEFL

-28 LMIISFLA
+28 LMLISLLA

-41 ESYNKQLDSY
+41 ESYNEQLDSY
-51 KERTAEIEEH
+51 KEQIVAIEEH
-61 PEGMP
+61 PEAMS
-66 RGWMPEKPSILFVFQ
+66 RGWMPEKPSILFIFQ
-81 MMSML
+81 RMSML
-86 FGILGAILAIAI
+86 FGILYAILAIAI

-158 LTGDEFVRI
+158 PTGDEFVRI
-167 FVFMGFTLLFM
+167 LVFMGFSLLFM

-198 ITYSLVIFVVI
+198 ITYSLVIFVMI

-237 DINEAEGE
+237 DINESEGE
-245 AISYEAEGE
+245 DISK
-254 AISNI
+254 
-259 EEHREEQERIR
+259 EEQIEEQERIQ
-270 EEWEEE
+270 EEWQEE
-276 MQEYG
+276 MQEYL
-281 KKVMRVQEMF
+281 KKVMKVQEMF
-291 SIGDPSSN
+291 SIGDPKSN
-299 FDKVSDAVLDPT
+299 FDKVSSAVLDPT
-311 FEPLRGFFGLGG
+311 FEPLHGFFAPRGG
-323 EESRAETS
+323 ESRAETS

-341 NLLVLLVFPVV
+341 SLLVLLLFPVV